1 MEPEIDSVTLAVAAR
16 MHVALRRKTGRVTDT
31 EWMATNPDYT
41 REVLRLARIADDA
54 ELDAIAARLEAA
66 VFKGNGAAASARRAT
81 EAAGAPTQGR
91 YVGSLR

>member
-1 MEPEIDSVTLAVAAR
+1 MDSSEIDSNTLAIAAR

-31 EWMATNPDYT
+31 EWMASNADYA
-41 REVLRLARIADDA
+41 REVLRVARAADDG

-66 VFKGNGAAASARRAT
+66 VFRNGGAAASRRAQDM
-81 EAAGAPTQGR
+81 AGTPTQGR